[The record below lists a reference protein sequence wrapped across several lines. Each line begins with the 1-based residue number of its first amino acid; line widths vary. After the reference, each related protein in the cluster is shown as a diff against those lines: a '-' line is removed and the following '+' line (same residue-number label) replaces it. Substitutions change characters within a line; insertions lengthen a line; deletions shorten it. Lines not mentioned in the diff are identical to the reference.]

1 MLRKRGVELQS
12 EPEDEVITRE
22 GDPRDEGDAK
32 EVAVDQE
39 VKDGEK
45 ENEEHEETQD
55 NLDGKN
61 EASNNSS
68 REPDDEKDTAS
79 LNGEVSDKAKNIG
92 VRALG
97 SLVNGGLA
105 FMALGARSPV
115 GLLLKRFDE
124 MKEAEEAQCD
134 DESEG
139 GAETKTD
146 DANDL

>member
-1 MLRKRGVELQS
+1 MLKKRGVELQS

-32 EVAVDQE
+32 EVDDEPEME
-39 VKDGEK
+39 VGQQD
-45 ENEEHEETQD
+45 NEEHEEEQD
-55 NLDGKN
+55 KEKN
-61 EASNNSS
+61 EASNSS
-68 REPDDEKDTAS
+68 LVEPNEEEGTAS
-79 LNGEVSDKAKNIG
+79 VDEEVSDKAKNIG

-124 MKEAEEAQCD
+124 MKEAEGTQHD
-134 DESEG
+134 DEG

>member
-39 VKDGEK
+39 MKDGEK
-45 ENEEHEETQD
+45 ENEEHEEKQD
-55 NLDGKN
+55 NLDEEKN
-61 EASNNSS
+61 DASNSSS

-105 FMALGARSPV
+105 FVALGARSPV

-124 MKEAEEAQCD
+124 MKEAEGTQHD
-134 DESEG
+134 DEG